1 MIITSTIGLSGIQS
15 GLTDD
20 GTSRKSG
27 TYYGPPRTPPVKF
40 DPLGRFGSTT
50 HRWKVLAN
58 GYNFS
63 KPNVA

>member
-1 MIITSTIGLSGIQS
+1 MEPLGAGQHSEGSP
-15 GLTDD
+15 
-20 GTSRKSG
+20 RKWG
-27 TYYGPPRTPPVKF
+27 AYHEPPRTPPVKF